1 MHFAT
6 FISPLKILYIPGE
19 CFYHNSN
26 IEIFNMIKVA
36 TNFKLFYSDLGTNF
50 KLFNKVLYCFLS
62 LWQRCVL
69 YLVYN
74 FWKKRYLRLL
84 KIIWLFLGPKTAA
97 GDCVGLDSC
106 AVRLQSLVKWHT
118 MNLGSAEPRVP
129 SPYRNYPMVVQLLL
143 CNSGSICVEW
153 FPRHWCPCLFSKVLL
168 PCENS

>member
-36 TNFKLFYSDLGTNF
+36 TNFKLFNSDLGTNF
-50 KLFNKVLYCFLS
+50 KLFNKVLYCCLS

-84 KIIWLFLGPKTAA
+84 KIIWLFFGPQTAA
-97 GDCVGLDSC
+97 GDCVGLDSW

-129 SPYRNYPMVVQLLL
+129 SPYRNYPMGSHCYATQGAFVL
-143 CNSGSICVEW
+143 SG
-153 FPRHWCPCLFSKVLL
+153 FPGIGALAFFQKYSCPVRIH
-168 PCENS
+168 N